1 MTTTI
6 KSSSLYQAAWI
17 VHVVT
22 VLIAA
27 IIYLSANKFK
37 FDAGFFLLTV
47 IMSYTGSLII
57 AFLFR
62 ETMYTGRAIIHYE
75 DGKDNYLL
83 RLFVFITS
91 TMFYIAVISRY
102 LYPLLHK

>member
-1 MTTTI
+1 MTIPI

-27 IIYLSANKFK
+27 ITYLLANRFK

-57 AFLFR
+57 AFLFKK
-62 ETMYTGRAIIHYE
+62 TMYTGRAISDYE
-75 DGKDNYLL
+75 AESANSFI

-91 TMFYIAVISRY
+91 MIFYIAVISRY
-102 LYPLLHK
+102 FYPLLTQ